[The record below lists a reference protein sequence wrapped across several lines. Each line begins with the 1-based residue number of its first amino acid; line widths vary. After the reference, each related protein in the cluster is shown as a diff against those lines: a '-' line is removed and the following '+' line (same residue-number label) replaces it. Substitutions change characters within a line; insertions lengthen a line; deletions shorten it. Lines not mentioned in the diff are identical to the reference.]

1 MASNRPT
8 AAALVT
14 GCSTGI
20 GRATALALHEA
31 GHPVYATARQV
42 SSLAELADRGL
53 EVLAVDVT
61 DDASMSAA
69 VDLVVAEHGAVGVL
83 VNNAGYSL
91 QGSVEETALADVR
104 AQFEA
109 NVFGLVRLCQLVLP
123 GMRAAGAGTIVNMG
137 SMGGRFTF
145 PGGGFYHASKHA
157 VEALTDALRLEVS
170 SFGVRVVLIE
180 PGPVQTA
187 FGDTAVSTLAEDASE
202 DDGAGGPYDQFNH
215 ELAARFAAA
224 YDGRS
229 GRLAVSAEDV
239 AKVVVRAVSS
249 RHPRPRYAVGAI
261 AKGMITGRRL
271 APDVV
276 WDRFMRAQWPT
287 P

>member
-1 MASNRPT
+1 MAGSRPK

-42 SSLAELADRGL
+42 ASLAELAERGL
-53 EVLAVDVT
+53 KSLALDVT
-61 DDASMSAA
+61 DEVSMSAA
-69 VDLVVAEHGAVGVL
+69 VDTVVAEHGSVGVL
-83 VNNAGYSL
+83 VNNAGYAL
-91 QGSVEETALADVR
+91 QGSIEEASLADVR

-123 GMRAAGAGTIVNMG
+123 GMRAAGSGTIVNMG

-157 VEALTDALRLEVS
+157 VEAVTDALRLEVA

-187 FGDTAVSTLAEDASE
+187 FGDTAVSTLTDDTSEAS
-202 DDGAGGPYDQFNH
+202 GPYDQFNH

-229 GRLAVSAEDV
+229 GRLAVSADDV
-239 AKVVVRAVSS
+239 AKVVLRAVSS

>member
-1 MASNRPT
+1 MRTTGKPT

-31 GHPVYATARQV
+31 GHPVYATARQAA
-42 SSLAELADRGL
+42 SLAELAERGL
-53 EVLAVDVT
+53 TVLALDVTDEASMAAAVDV
-61 DDASMSAA
+61 
-69 VDLVVAEHGAVGVL
+69 VVAEHGSVGVL

-91 QGSVEETALADVR
+91 QGSVEETSLDDVR

-123 GMRAAGAGTIVNMG
+123 GMRAAAGGTIVNMG

-145 PGGGFYHASKHA
+145 PGGGFYHATKHA
-157 VEALTDALRLEVS
+157 LEAVTDALRLEVA

-187 FGDTAVSTLAEDASE
+187 FGDTAVSTIA
-202 DDGAGGPYDQFNH
+202 DDSGADAGGPYAQFNH
-215 ELAARFAAA
+215 ELAARFASA

-229 GRLAVSAEDV
+229 GRLAVSADDV
-239 AKVVVRAVSS
+239 ARVVVRAVSS
-249 RHPRPRYAVGAI
+249 RHPRPRYAVGAV
-261 AKGMITGRRL
+261 AKAMITGRRL
-271 APDVV
+271 TPDVV
-276 WDRFMRAQWPT
+276 WDRFLRAQWPT